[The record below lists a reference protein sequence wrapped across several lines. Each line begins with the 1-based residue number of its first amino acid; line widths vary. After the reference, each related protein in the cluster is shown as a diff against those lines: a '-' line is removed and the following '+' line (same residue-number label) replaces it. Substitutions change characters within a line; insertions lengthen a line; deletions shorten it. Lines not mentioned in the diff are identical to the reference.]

1 MEELMYWNPYDR
13 PGYKIPVRRAPIGGA
28 SPYSSRHPHPFAI
41 EDNPP
46 ARPDPLPVEHTPKQ
60 PTPAEEKSLTPAAE
74 ATDWQEVAQ
83 RLQADMDN
91 FRRRQIRRA
100 DEAIAAE
107 RERLLRSILPL
118 ADNLNRALSYNNS
131 TEDNLRQGVEL
142 TRRELL
148 RSLEAEGVTKIET
161 VGHAFTPELH
171 EAVAVVPA
179 QAESNTVIEEV
190 EGGYRLGEKLLRP
203 AKVVVAA

>member
-1 MEELMYWNPYDR
+1 MYWNPYDR

-28 SPYSSRHPHPFAI
+28 SPYSSRHSNSFTG
-41 EDNPP
+41 E
-46 ARPDPLPVEHTPKQ
+46 E
-60 PTPAEEKSLTPAAE
+60 TPAVEQKPPVQPAPPVVEDKPATTVPE
-74 ATDWQEVAQ
+74 AADWQGTAQ

-91 FRRRQIRRA
+91 FRKRQTRRA

-118 ADNLNRALSYNNS
+118 ADNLSRALNYSS
-131 TEDNLRQGVEL
+131 TSEDTLRQGVEL

-148 RSLEAEGVTKIET
+148 RLLEAEGVSKIVA
-161 VGHAFTPELH
+161 VGQPFTPELH
-171 EAVAVVPA
+171 EAVAVIPA
-179 QAESNTVIEEV
+179 QAEPNTVIEEV
-190 EGGYRLGEKLLRP
+190 EGGYLLGDKLLRP